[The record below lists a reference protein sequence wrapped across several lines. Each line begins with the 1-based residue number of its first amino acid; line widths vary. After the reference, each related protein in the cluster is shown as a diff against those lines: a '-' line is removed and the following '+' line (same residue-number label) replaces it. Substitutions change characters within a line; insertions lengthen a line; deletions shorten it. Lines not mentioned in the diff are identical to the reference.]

1 MSVTVQQA
9 WSPANIERDNQNTNN
24 ASASVYFI
32 AFDAANEAE
41 ALSAVENSAPDSF
54 DGIPRKSVS
63 VSDRL
68 TETDWKI
75 EVRYAFPSGGSGGGS
90 AVADRDPSF
99 SFDVSQG
106 ATRHITTPLA
116 HKTKIPSSA
125 PDSSA
130 INDGEGI
137 DIDASVCTFS
147 ETWWFPPNK
156 ITPAWKIKVASLYK
170 KINSKKFRGFEPGDV
185 RFEGCTG
192 SRSGNSSSDY
202 WQMTFKFAVQMNN
215 KKTSSDRR
223 PRIRR
228 QTRMGSPLDP
238 VRGGHR
244 NRQRRKNVHRQK
256 TRRRLRRS
264 DFRGSRLPGVGD
276 LIMQKFTVGTPVR
289 DVITARNMNEIA
301 DAVNWV
307 NTQSARTPAS
317 AAIPARNDVVRVHSS
332 IAFRKYSVVS
342 LSDSL
347 VTHPANCSDPIPT
360 VTAYQFSGDD
370 PFAVTLAILQEP
382 ANPGEQLYNSNFLH
396 FI

>member
-215 KKTSSDRR
+215 KKTPLQIEDLGSVAKRGWDLLW
-223 PRIRR
+223 IRYEEDIV
-228 QTRMGSPLDP
+228 TGSGGKMYTVKKP
-238 VRGGHR
+238 VAAYVD
-244 NRQRRKNVHRQK
+244 QIFEEA
-256 TRRRLRRS
+256 
-264 DFRGSRLPGVGD
+264 DFRELG
-276 LIMQKFTVGTPVR
+276 I
-289 DVITARNMNEIA
+289 
-301 DAVNWV
+301 
-307 NTQSARTPAS
+307 
-317 AAIPARNDVVRVHSS
+317 
-332 IAFRKYSVVS
+332 
-342 LSDSL
+342 
-347 VTHPANCSDPIPT
+347 
-360 VTAYQFSGDD
+360 
-370 PFAVTLAILQEP
+370 
-382 ANPGEQLYNSNFLH
+382 
-396 FI
+396 